1 MSKLK
6 FTFQVKSSTDGKTN
20 FIAIT
25 SISTEDN
32 KTFLIPEEYQAA
44 TLHKEICATNNFA
57 IIKNTLKRRHQFRTV
72 WIAVSDRLKKTYFD
86 EDDNLMFMD
95 MYLDEV
101 NEESKAAQRLDENN
115 TVVKILE
122 KLVENQEKQKKQN
135 VKKTAERFVLEK
147 YDGRT
152 ANAHQWL

>member
-1 MSKLK
+1 MCKLR
-6 FTFQVKSSTDGKTN
+6 FTFQVKSSTDGRTN

-32 KTFLIPEEYQAA
+32 KTFLIPEEYHAA
-44 TLHKEICATNNFA
+44 ASHKEICATNNFA
-57 IIKNTLKRRHQFRTV
+57 IIKNTLKSRHQFRNV

-86 EDDNLMFMD
+86 EDGNLMFMD

-101 NEESKAAQRLDENN
+101 NEVSNAAQTLDENS

-122 KLVENQEKQKKQN
+122 TIVEN
-135 VKKTAERFVLEK
+135 
-147 YDGRT
+147 
-152 ANAHQWL
+152 